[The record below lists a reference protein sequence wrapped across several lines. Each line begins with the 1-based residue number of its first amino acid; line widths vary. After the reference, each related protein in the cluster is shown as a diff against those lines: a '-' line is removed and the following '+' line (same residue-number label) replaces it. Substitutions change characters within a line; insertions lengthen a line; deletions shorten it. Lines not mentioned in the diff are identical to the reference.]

1 MLGRLA
7 VLSVLILAGVLGG
20 CIVSKKPL
28 VTQPVFPIKAGTE
41 FVSYEIGPT
50 GEVEP
55 QGIRRIGIERGYY
68 HLYAPE
74 FAKTDKHELN
84 FFKLAPLPAKAA
96 SASTFWIAMHGDRYS
111 KTLAY
116 SVLERR
122 DDLYVDYQ
130 IAARDFLH
138 YIEATGRQDSHHWTM
153 TGEESDPLV
162 EVGSLAFLEQI
173 LPEMIERG
181 FYSLGT
187 AYRVITP
194 GLADKPLPHPSAD
207 EPTPEQMIAAFSQ
220 TLGCDI
226 VAGCAPASGSLHLR
240 LVSFEKIR
248 CQARGEGSAVC
259 AYQAKLDCSLVKPD
273 PQPLKGSL
281 IVPMTAWLMCAS
293 TAPTTRTFL
302 RTGATWTVL
311 H

>member
-28 VTQPVFPIKAGTE
+28 VTQLVFPIKAGTE

-55 QGIRRIGIERGYY
+55 QGIRRIGIEHGYY
-68 HLYAPE
+68 HLYAPI

-84 FFKLAPLPAKAA
+84 FFKLAPLPAKTA
-96 SASTFWIAMHGDRYS
+96 STSTFWIAMHGDRYS

-116 SVLERR
+116 SVLERQ
-122 DDLYVDYQ
+122 DNLFVDYQ
-130 IAARDFLH
+130 IAARDFLQ
-138 YIEATGRQDSHHWTM
+138 YVEATGRQDSHHWTV
-153 TGEESDPLV
+153 TGEKDDPLV

-173 LPEMIERG
+173 LPDMVERG

-187 AYRVITP
+187 AYRAITP
-194 GLADKPLPHPSAD
+194 QLGNQTAARPSAD
-207 EPTPEQMIAAFSQ
+207 EPTPEQMIAGLSQ
-220 TLGCDI
+220 ALGCDI
-226 VAGCAPASGSLHLR
+226 VAGCAPAMGNLHLK
-240 LVSFEKIR
+240 LASFEKIR
-248 CQARGEGSAVC
+248 CEARGPTHAAC
-259 AYQAKLDCSLVKPD
+259 AYQAKLDCSAVKPD
-273 PQPLKGSL
+273 PQHLKGSL
-281 IVPMTAWLMCAS
+281 IVPMTAWLMCSSAV
-293 TAPTTRTFL
+293 PTTRTFV
-302 RTGATWTVL
+302 RTGTTWAVL